1 MNRILVLLILMAGVF
16 SLNAQTKNNSGK
28 PVAAKSK
35 KPAVKKKS
43 EQQYEMKKYFMVFL
57 KKGPNRTQDSATS
70 AEIQNGHMAHLNKM
84 ADEGK
89 MDLAGPF
96 MDDGEIRGICVYN
109 VATLKDVEELTAQD
123 PAVKA
128 GRLIVEI
135 HPWYSAKG
143 ASLK

>member
-1 MNRILVLLILMAGVF
+1 MKQIILVLLLVTGIV
-16 SLNAQTKNNSGK
+16 SLNAQTKGTSAKTKNTKTAK
-28 PVAAKSK
+28 PIQ
-35 KPAVKKKS
+35 KKKD
-43 EQQYEMKKYFMVFL
+43 EEQYEMKKYFMVFL
-57 KKGPNRTQDSATS
+57 KKGPNRTQDSATA
-70 AEIQNGHMAHLNKM
+70 AEIQKGHMDHLNKM
-84 ADEGK
+84 ADVGK
-89 MDLAGPF
+89 LDLAGPF

-109 VATLKDVEELTAQD
+109 VGTLKEVEELTALD